1 MPRVLLA
8 FSDMGLGVQLQEG
21 LEAIGLTVSWDAA
34 TASGPTLGIAERLV
48 DVVVLDGDA
57 LRDRLPAAAAAW
69 RARDPAPGLVAV
81 GSRAGEA
88 GANAAQVRLLPADTD
103 THTLR
108 AAIEEAA
115 RLRFAGGMTPGLI
128 RRALGLD
135 PGAADDT
142 VMEATRSIDVELPRA
157 ALRWHSQH
165 YVTATDRIAALREAR
180 ALTIPEVEFVAQLNG
195 TSTVQV
201 LIRRGPIQP
210 WHAVRLIWALA
221 SVGAVLI
228 TPEIVDSATPERR
241 ALAAIRHHLRA
252 RLARLEKSTFYDVL
266 EISPLAEYP
275 DIEHAYA
282 LCARRYSPQAL
293 AGHDLSDLAVHVEP
307 LWQLVEKAH
316 SVLVDIAARGRYNDW
331 VRSRW
336 GELRTLW
343 AVEINAARTAAE
355 AYGRAQKALG
365 DGDVHRAIGELATA
379 CRNFPGHPEYESG
392 LCWARYRVQV
402 GAGKDRA
409 VVARSERE
417 KAEGYLAGTR
427 PWPRALLA
435 LALLCAADSDP
446 EAARWHLREALEID
460 ASLPAARQLLARLGA
475 R

>member
-1 MPRVLLA
+1 
-8 FSDMGLGVQLQEG
+8 MGLGVQLQEG
-21 LEAIGLTVSWDAA
+21 LEAIGLAVGWDAA
-34 TASGPTLGIAERLV
+34 AAGGPSTGGIAERLV
-48 DVVVLDGDA
+48 DVVVLDADFLGS
-57 LRDRLPAAAAAW
+57 RLPAAAAAW
-69 RARDPAPGLVAV
+69 RARDPAPGLIAV

-88 GANAAQVRLLPADTD
+88 AATTAQIRLLTSDAD

-128 RRALGLD
+128 RRAAGLE
-135 PGAADDT
+135 PTAADAS
-142 VMEATRSIDVELPRA
+142 VMEAARSIDVEIPRA

-165 YVTATDRIAALREAR
+165 YVTATDRVADLRDAR
-180 ALTIPEVEFVAQLNG
+180 ALTIPEVEFVTQLDG
-195 TSTVQV
+195 TATVQV

-210 WHAVRLIWALA
+210 WHAVKLLWALA
-221 SVGAVLI
+221 SVGAVEI
-228 TPEIVDSATPERR
+228 TPEILDLATPQRR

-282 LCARRYSPQAL
+282 LCARRYAPQVL
-293 AGHDLSDLAVHVEP
+293 TGHDLADLAAHVEP
-307 LWQLVEKAH
+307 LWQLVEKAR
-316 SVLVDIAARGRYNDW
+316 SVLVDMAARGRYNDW
-331 VRSRW
+331 VRARW
-336 GELRTLW
+336 SDLRTIW

-355 AYGRAQKALG
+355 AYARGQKALG

-379 CRNFPGHPEYESG
+379 CRNFPGHPDYETS
-392 LCWARYRVQV
+392 LCWARYRVQIN
-402 GAGKDRA
+402 AGKDRA
-409 VVARSERE
+409 AVARTERD

-446 EAARWHLREALEID
+446 DAARWHLREALSID
-460 ASLPAARQLLARLGA
+460 PSLPAARQLLARLGT